1 MTMPSFAVRM
11 PSAESADRA
20 FSDLHAAIMPESPV
34 RGETPVR
41 ACSGAHGRISVMEN
55 VVSVSTDMPRGA
67 VAALLVWHM
76 APGTPEGRE
85 RLLAL
90 LKAAA

>member
-1 MTMPSFAVRM
+1 MTMPSYAVRM

-34 RGETPVR
+34 RGEAPVR
-41 ACSGAHGRISVMEN
+41 ACSGVHGRISVIKN
-55 VVSVSTDMPRGA
+55 VVLISTDMPRGP

-85 RLLAL
+85 RLLAR
-90 LKAAA
+90 LKEAA